1 MRPRMRP
8 ILKVRTCAADSRTM
22 KARPTI
28 VALCAAAIIAVV
40 ALVLASGGSGS
51 SNVAKVPSG
60 TFAEAADVTTQA
72 GGAQVAIAG
81 TVSAP
86 DLSTSLTL
94 SGTGHV
100 NFDPSE
106 AQLTFTMSGFPA
118 TVQAEIPGGTLTMNE
133 IYKSAT
139 LYMESSLF
147 AGKLPDGARW
157 IKLDLASVSEAMGL
171 DPSSLAS
178 SGANPAQYLS
188 YLKDGA
194 GTATVVGHEAVRGV
208 PTTHYQSELN
218 LLKAA
223 EAQPGTN
230 RAQARAAFQKLVA
243 ETGQSSLPVEV
254 WLDAQDHVR
263 RMSLTIDTAA
273 GGNDV
278 QTKMRSEYFD
288 FGATSSVTPPAE
300 AEVYDATESALQ
312 GLGAG

>member
-1 MRPRMRP
+1 
-8 ILKVRTCAADSRTM
+8 M
-22 KARPTI
+22 KARSTVP
-28 VALCAAAIIAVV
+28 ALCAVAVIAGVV
-40 ALVLASGGSGS
+40 LVLAGGWSGS
-51 SNVAKVPSG
+51 SNVVKVAPG

-72 GGAQVAIAG
+72 GGAQVAITG

-86 DLSTSLTL
+86 DLPTPLTL

-118 TVQAEIPGGTLTMNE
+118 AVQAEIPGGTLTMNE
-133 IYKSAT
+133 LYKSAT

-157 IKLDLASVSEAMGL
+157 IKLDLSSVGEAMGL
-171 DPSSLAS
+171 DPSSLTS

-208 PTTHYQSELN
+208 PTTHYEGQLN

-230 RAQARAAFQKLVA
+230 RAQARAAFQKLA
-243 ETGQSSLPVEV
+243 TETGQNTLPIEV
-254 WLDAQDHVR
+254 WLDARDRVR
-263 RMSLTIDTAA
+263 RMSLTIDVAA
-273 GGNDV
+273 DGHDV
-278 QTKMRSEYFD
+278 QTTMQSEYFD
-288 FGATSSVTPPAE
+288 FGATASVSPPAE
-300 AEVYDATESALQ
+300 VEVYDATETALRGLSA
-312 GLGAG
+312 G

>member
-1 MRPRMRP
+1 M
-8 ILKVRTCAADSRTM
+8 
-22 KARPTI
+22 
-28 VALCAAAIIAVV
+28 LCAAAIGAVV

-51 SNVAKVPSG
+51 SNVAKVAPR

-72 GGAQVAIAG
+72 GGAQVAITG
-81 TVSAP
+81 TVNAP
-86 DLSTSLTL
+86 DLSTPLTL

-147 AGKLPDGARW
+147 AGRLPGGARW

-171 DPSSLAS
+171 DPSSLTG

-208 PTTHYQSELN
+208 PTTHYEGELN

-230 RAQARAAFQKLVA
+230 RAQARAALRKLVA
-243 ETGQSSLPVEV
+243 ETGQNSLPVEV
-254 WLDAQDHVR
+254 WLDTQGRVR
-263 RMSLTIDTAA
+263 RLSLTLAAAA
-273 GGNDV
+273 GGHNV
-278 QTKMRSEYFD
+278 QTTMQSEYFD
-288 FGATSSVTPPAE
+288 FGATASVSPPAE
-300 AEVYDATESALQ
+300 VEVYDATETALQ
-312 GLGAG
+312 GLSAG